1 VWVLAEFLINLAIPK
16 DVYGY
21 FSTRGRDKYIGEL
34 YT

>member
-1 VWVLAEFLINLAIPK
+1 MRILAEFQINLAISK
-16 DVYGY
+16 DAYGY

>member
-1 VWVLAEFLINLAIPK
+1 MRVLAEFLINLAIPE

-21 FSTRGRDKYIGEL
+21 FSTRGGDKYIGEL